1 MPSAP
6 FTEAEANP
14 PTRRREAIVLLTDGE
29 DYGGSGDGYKAIWG
43 IGSAARPAM
52 DDRLRRLAEA
62 IKASGVLIYAIQ
74 FANGGGAQ
82 EALMRE
88 IASGPDAPYYFFA
101 PDGDTLRRVFREIAD
116 NLSELRLSK

>member
-1 MPSAP
+1 
-6 FTEAEANP
+6 
-14 PTRRREAIVLLTDGE
+14 
-29 DYGGSGDGYKAIWG
+29 
-43 IGSAARPAM
+43 M